1 MLDSGYTEVSEI
13 FRRAHRVM
21 GQMVLDACICLG
33 DPMALSLPASVAS
46 FVKERVGWM
55 VLESR
60 VPPAAG
66 HYLTW
71 GYHGLVSLHSLGH

>member
-1 MLDSGYTEVSEI
+1 
-13 FRRAHRVM
+13 
-21 GQMVLDACICLG
+21 
-33 DPMALSLPASVAS
+33 MALSLPASVAS